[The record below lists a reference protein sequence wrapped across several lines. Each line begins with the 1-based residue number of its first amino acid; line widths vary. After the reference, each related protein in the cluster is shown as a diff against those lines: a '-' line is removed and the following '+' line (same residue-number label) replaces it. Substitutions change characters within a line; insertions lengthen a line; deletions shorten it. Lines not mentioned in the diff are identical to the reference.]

1 MFITS
6 LKLFWLLIKS
16 KTVRIETRFYVVKR
30 RQRVGGG
37 QKSPI
42 LRRHSLWTAPKYAYC
57 LVTTKIWT
65 GTVSTQHLMVRFT
78 EPFLEK
84 FTIFV
89 LTTQYFQSVKS
100 LLICVRGRS
109 QTTWTKFWP
118 ILTTYL
124 PIVDFRGHLV
134 HHLPLVH
141 VDI

>member
-100 LLICVRGRS
+100 LLICVMPKAKMCCTV
-109 QTTWTKFWP
+109 QWTLATCCTKVETSNTLILNKF
-118 ILTTYL
+118 
-124 PIVDFRGHLV
+124 
-134 HHLPLVH
+134 
-141 VDI
+141 